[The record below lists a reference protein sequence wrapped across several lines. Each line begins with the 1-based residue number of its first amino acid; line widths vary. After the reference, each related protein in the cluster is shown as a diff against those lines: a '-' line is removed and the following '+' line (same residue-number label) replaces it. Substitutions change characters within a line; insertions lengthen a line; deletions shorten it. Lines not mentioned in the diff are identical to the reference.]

1 MSEETKVIEIPTFD
15 EIEFDEAS
23 HTYKLNGVKIPCVSD
38 IMEPLKNAHYS
49 GISEVTLKKAAERG
63 TILHNAIENWI
74 KFGIEDVPQEYEG
87 YFKCFL
93 DFMKEKNPKILG
105 SEVRMYHKLLKY
117 SGTADLIADIN
128 GEITLIDYKSTSV
141 ISDMNCSVQ
150 LEAYA
155 QALASHGIRIARK
168 GILPLRKDGK
178 SQIVEYPAKDA
189 RSWNVFAALK
199 TVYDYIHQF

>member
-49 GISEVTLKKAAERG
+49 GISEVTLRKAAERG

-93 DFMKEKNPKILG
+93 GFMKEKNPKILG

-189 RSWNVFAALK
+189 RSWNVFGALK

>member
-93 DFMKEKNPKILG
+93 DFMTEKNPKILG

-178 SQIVEYPAKDA
+178 SQMVEYPAKDV

>member
-49 GISEVTLKKAAERG
+49 GISEVTLRKAAERG

>member
-63 TILHNAIENWI
+63 TILHNTIENWI

-178 SQIVEYPAKDA
+178 SQMVEYPAKDV

>member
-128 GEITLIDYKSTSV
+128 GEITLIDYKSASV

>member
-93 DFMKEKNPKILG
+93 GFMKEKNPKILG

-189 RSWNVFAALK
+189 RSWNVFGALK

>member
-178 SQIVEYPAKDA
+178 SQMVEYPAKDA